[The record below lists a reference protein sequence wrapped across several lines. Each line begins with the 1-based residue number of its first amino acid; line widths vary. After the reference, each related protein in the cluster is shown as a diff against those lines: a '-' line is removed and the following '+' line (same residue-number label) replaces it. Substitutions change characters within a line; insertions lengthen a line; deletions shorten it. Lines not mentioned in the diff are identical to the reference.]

1 MKIGP
6 PLVTNGLVLLYEFA
20 SRNSYSGTGTSIF
33 DRSGFKNNG
42 TISNSPTFVNLGSYG
57 YFSFNGAATP
67 AQLISGGNNS
77 TVQFNAGTAVVWA
90 YATNANSA
98 ATGYMILGKPNAWG
112 IHVVSNKLQ
121 IYDYGNAIFRDT
133 NVTIGNSTWNHI
145 AITFTTSTG
154 LPSNNC
160 IVYVN
165 GVAVLTTT
173 LRNSSQASNIAIG
186 SDGSGNQKFTGFVS
200 TVTLYDRVLSA
211 TEILQNYNAKKT
223 RFGKR

>member
-6 PLVTNGLVLLYEFA
+6 PLITNGLVLLYDFT
-20 SRNSYSGTGTSIF
+20 SRNSYSGTGTSII
-33 DRSGFKNNG
+33 DRSGFGNNA
-42 TISNSPTFVNLGSYG
+42 TISNSPTFVNAGSLG

-67 AQLISGGNNS
+67 AQLISDGNKA
-77 TVQFNAGTAVVWA
+77 VIQFNAGTVITWA
-90 YATNANSA
+90 YATNANSG
-98 ATGYMILGKPNAWG
+98 ATGYMIVGKPNAWG

-133 NVTIGNSTWNHI
+133 GVTIGNSTWNHI

-154 LPSNNC
+154 APSNNC

-165 GVAVLTTT
+165 GTAVLTTT
-173 LRNSSQASNIAIG
+173 LKNSSQASNFVIG
-186 SDGSGNQKFTGFVS
+186 SDGAGAQKFTGFVS